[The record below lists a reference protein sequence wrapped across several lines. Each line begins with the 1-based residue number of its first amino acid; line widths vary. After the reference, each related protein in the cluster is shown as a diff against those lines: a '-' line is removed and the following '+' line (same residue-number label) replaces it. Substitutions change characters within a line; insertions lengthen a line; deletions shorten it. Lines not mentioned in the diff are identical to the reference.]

1 MAYNRYA
8 RSARDGTI
16 DPATGATYVDI
27 APITDPDQFD
37 PRGNQIGVSTNR
49 KDFNKPLQ
57 AESIQQS
64 APSTILKYPAD
75 DNYLAYILF
84 RVKKIN
90 PWDIDAQKAR
100 NLLEAPA
107 ITGEGGLFDV
117 VDRIVTNATRNE
129 QNAASDRQ
137 LIQKAQA
144 AENAKSYVV
153 PVETK
158 ATRDKN
164 KDGQDTQDVK
174 DILGVTH
181 RYVEDL
187 PAIKLYMPQA
197 INIMDQVQYNNANI
211 GPSGAAAMGAINSGA
226 SLLGGLKT
234 FLGDA
239 VGFLGDALNADPG
252 LSRLAMNRAA
262 QALPTGQSINNTA
275 SLGFQVTVNP
285 NTRTLFEG
293 VTIREFSFQFD
304 FYPVSQEESQT
315 VQEIVK
321 FFRTELYPSTIGRE
335 GAGVPIGFN
344 FPHVFEIKFRVGEK
358 NAPMP
363 QPHLCYLRN
372 VQSTY
377 NPSSMSFF
385 PDGSP
390 THTSMTLNFTE
401 FRTLSKADIEEG
413 R

>member
-1 MAYNRYA
+1 MALSTLAGSRA
-8 RSARDGTI
+8 AAGLTQQ
-16 DPATGATYVDI
+16 DPS
-27 APITDPDQFD
+27 
-37 PRGNQIGVSTNR
+37 VSSKN
-49 KDFNKPLQ
+49 FNKPQQ
-57 AESIQQS
+57 AEPIQQS
-64 APSTILKYPAD
+64 SPSTILKYPAD

-90 PWDIDAQKAR
+90 PWDIDAQKAK
-100 NLLEAPA
+100 NLLDVPA
-107 ITGEGGLFDV
+107 ITGEGGAFDV
-117 VDRIVTNATRNE
+117 IKGLTERAETIDAFGGGGASVEDIAAGRTTVVGESIEQRNSNADAAQT
-129 QNAASDRQ
+129 QNVQ
-137 LIQKAQA
+137 
-144 AENAKSYVV
+144 
-153 PVETK
+153 
-158 ATRDKN
+158 
-164 KDGQDTQDVK
+164 

-181 RYVEDL
+181 QYVDDL

-197 INIMDQVQYNNANI
+197 INVMDQVQYNNATGI
-211 GPSGAAAMGAINSGA
+211 GPSGAAAMGAINAGG
-226 SLLGGLKT
+226 SLLSGLST

-239 VGFLGDALNADPG
+239 LGFLGDALSADPG
-252 LSRLAMNRAA
+252 LGRLALNRAA
-262 QALPTGQSINNTA
+262 QALPTGQNINNTA

-335 GAGVPIGFN
+335 GTGVPIGFN
-344 FPHVFEIKFRVGEK
+344 FPHVFEIKFRVGDR

-385 PDGSP
+385 ADGSP

-401 FRTLSKADIEEG
+401 FRTLSKKDIQEG

>member
-16 DPATGATYVDI
+16 DPATGATYIDI
-27 APITDPDQFD
+27 APIADPDQFD

>member
-16 DPATGATYVDI
+16 DPATGATYIDI
-27 APITDPDQFD
+27 APVADPDQFD

-64 APSTILKYPAD
+64 TPSTILKYPAD

-344 FPHVFEIKFRVGEK
+344 FPHVFEIKFRVGDR

>member
-16 DPATGATYVDI
+16 DPATGATYIDI
-27 APITDPDQFD
+27 APVADPDQFD

-64 APSTILKYPAD
+64 SSSTILKYPAD

>member
-16 DPATGATYVDI
+16 DPATGATYIDI
-27 APITDPDQFD
+27 APVADPDQFD

-64 APSTILKYPAD
+64 TPSTILKYPAD

-335 GAGVPIGFN
+335 GTGVPIGFN
-344 FPHVFEIKFRVGEK
+344 FPHVFEIKFRVGDR

-372 VQSTY
+372 VQSSS

>member
-27 APITDPDQFD
+27 APIADPDQFD
-37 PRGNQIGVSTNR
+37 PRGNQIGVSTSR
-49 KDFNKPLQ
+49 KDFNEPLQ
-57 AESIQQS
+57 AEPIQQS
-64 APSTILKYPAD
+64 PPSTILKYPAD

-90 PWDIDAQKAR
+90 PWDIDAQKAK
-100 NLLEAPA
+100 NLLDVPA
-107 ITGEGGLFDV
+107 ITGEGGAFDV
-117 VDRIVTNATRNE
+117 VKGLTTRAETIDAFGGAGANVEDIAAGRTTVVGESIEQRNSNADAAQT
-129 QNAASDRQ
+129 QNVQ
-137 LIQKAQA
+137 
-144 AENAKSYVV
+144 
-153 PVETK
+153 
-158 ATRDKN
+158 
-164 KDGQDTQDVK
+164 

-181 RYVEDL
+181 QYVDDL

-197 INIMDQVQYNNANI
+197 INVMDQVQYNNANI
-211 GPSGAAAMGAINSGA
+211 GPSGAAAMGAINAGG
-226 SLLGGLKT
+226 SLLGGLQT

-239 VGFLGDALNADPG
+239 LGFLGDALSSDPG
-252 LSRLAMNRAA
+252 LSRLALNRAA

-321 FFRTELYPSTIGRE
+321 FFRTELYPSTIGS
-335 GAGVPIGFN
+335 ATTGVPIGFN
-344 FPHVFEIKFRVGEK
+344 FPHVFEIKFRVGDR

-385 PDGSP
+385 ADGSP

-401 FRTLSKADIEEG
+401 FRTLSKKDIREG

>member
-16 DPATGATYVDI
+16 DPATGATYIDI
-27 APITDPDQFD
+27 APIADPDQFD

-64 APSTILKYPAD
+64 SSSTILKYPAD

>member
-1 MAYNRYA
+1 MANLPGNA
-8 RSARDGTI
+8 DGTPGSYQGR
-16 DPATGATYVDI
+16 PAQLPGN
-27 APITDPDQFD
+27 PDQFD
-37 PRGNQIGVSTNR
+37 PRGRDQIPTNS
-49 KDFNKPLQ
+49 KKYAEPQQ
-57 AESIQQS
+57 AEPIQQS
-64 APSTILKYPAD
+64 SPSTILKYPAD

-90 PWDIDAQKAR
+90 PWDIDVQKAK
-100 NLLEAPA
+100 NLLDIPA
-107 ITGEGGLFDV
+107 ITSEKARYKPILDLV
-117 VDRIVTNATRNE
+117 NSQNE
-129 QNAASDRQ
+129 DDT
-137 LIQKAQA
+137 A
-144 AENAKSYVV
+144 AENQAAADLAQGRSQSVTAPAESTAERSSAK
-153 PVETK
+153 E
-158 ATRDKN
+158 
-164 KDGQDTQDVK
+164 GQDTQNVQ

-181 RYVEDL
+181 RYVDDL

-211 GPSGAAAMGAINSGA
+211 GPSGAAAMGAINAGG
-226 SLLGGLKT
+226 SLLSGLQT

-239 VGFLGDALNADPG
+239 LGFLGDALSSDPG
-252 LSRLAMNRAA
+252 LSRLALNRAA
-262 QALPTGQSINNTA
+262 QALPTGQNINNTA

-335 GAGVPIGFN
+335 GTGVPIGFN
-344 FPHVFEIKFRVGEK
+344 FPHVFEIKFRVGDI

-385 PDGSP
+385 ADGSP

-401 FRTLSKADIEEG
+401 FRTLSKKDIQEG

>member
-1 MAYNRYA
+1 MAYNRFA
-8 RSARDGTI
+8 RTTRDGTI
-16 DPATGATYVDI
+16 DPATGATYIDI
-27 APITDPDQFD
+27 APVADPDQFD

-64 APSTILKYPAD
+64 TPSTILKYPAD

>member
-1 MAYNRYA
+1 MALSTLAGSRA
-8 RSARDGTI
+8 AAGLTQQ
-16 DPATGATYVDI
+16 DPS
-27 APITDPDQFD
+27 
-37 PRGNQIGVSTNR
+37 VSSKN
-49 KDFNKPLQ
+49 FNEPQQ
-57 AESIQQS
+57 AEPIQQS
-64 APSTILKYPAD
+64 SPSTILKYPAD

-90 PWDIDAQKAR
+90 PWDIDVQKAK
-100 NLLEAPA
+100 NLLKVPA
-107 ITGEGGLFDV
+107 ITAEKARYKPLLDF
-117 VDRIVTNATRNE
+117 VTSQDPSVGNIDTTENQGRSQSAAAPAESTAERAAAKE
-129 QNAASDRQ
+129 SQDAQN
-137 LIQKAQA
+137 IQ
-144 AENAKSYVV
+144 
-153 PVETK
+153 
-158 ATRDKN
+158 
-164 KDGQDTQDVK
+164 

-181 RYVEDL
+181 RYVDDL

-197 INIMDQVQYNNANI
+197 INVMDQVQYNNATGI
-211 GPSGAAAMGAINSGA
+211 GPSGAAAMGAINAGG
-226 SLLGGLKT
+226 SLLSGLST

-239 VGFLGDALNADPG
+239 LGFLGDALSSDPG
-252 LSRLAMNRAA
+252 LSRLALNRAA

-321 FFRTELYPSTIGRE
+321 FFRTELYPSTIGS
-335 GAGVPIGFN
+335 ATTGVPIGFN
-344 FPHVFEIKFRVGEK
+344 FPHVFEIKFRVGDR

-385 PDGSP
+385 ADGSP

-401 FRTLSKADIEEG
+401 FRTLSKADIREG